1 MAFPVEY
8 SGGLTCAGFK
18 GWQHGHKHIVKK
30 KRATIH
36 PDGAGQ
42 QPTEI
47 ADIPGGRVSRT
58 M

>member
-1 MAFPVEY
+1 MEEMGVAFPVEC

-18 GWQHGHKHIVKK
+18 GWHHGHKHIVKE

-42 QPTEI
+42 
-47 ADIPGGRVSRT
+47 
-58 M
+58 